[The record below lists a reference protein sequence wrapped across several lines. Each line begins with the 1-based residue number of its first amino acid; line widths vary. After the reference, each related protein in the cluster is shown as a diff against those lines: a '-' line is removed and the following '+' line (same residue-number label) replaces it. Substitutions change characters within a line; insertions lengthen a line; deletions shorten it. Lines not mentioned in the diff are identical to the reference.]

1 MQCTKTA
8 MKTAAIHAVRVPP
21 ELRRAAEELLADGET
36 LSGFVED
43 AVRRNVE
50 YRRAQAAFVTRG
62 LASRDAA
69 RTSGR
74 YVKAATVLGKLDRR
88 LMKARKKAALV
99 K

>member
-1 MQCTKTA
+1 
-8 MKTAAIHAVRVPP
+8 MKTAAIPAVRVPP
-21 ELRRAAEELLADGET
+21 ELRQAVEELLNDGET

-50 YRRAQAAFVTRG
+50 YRRAQTEFVARG

-69 RTSGR
+69 SASGR
-74 YVKAATVLGKLDRR
+74 YVKAATVLGKLERR
-88 LMKARKKAALV
+88 VKNARKKTATA